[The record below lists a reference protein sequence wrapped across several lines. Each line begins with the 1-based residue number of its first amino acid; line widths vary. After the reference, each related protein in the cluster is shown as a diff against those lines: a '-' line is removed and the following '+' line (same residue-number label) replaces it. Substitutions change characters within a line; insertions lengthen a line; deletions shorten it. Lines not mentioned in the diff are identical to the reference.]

1 MKSIKLIA
9 MLLLTV
15 LIGTSCIRDE
25 ELNTE
30 ADITKCTLP
39 VEQLSRPD
47 IDVFSPFDLELN
59 AYPIYLPIADGV
71 DVTALS
77 PEFEVTEGAS
87 IEPASG
93 SRQNFSRPVRY
104 TVTSEDGMW
113 HRTYA
118 VVAKEQQKLP
128 NFYHFETAKTDGKY
142 HIIYEEMGNHT
153 VTWGSGN
160 GGFALA
166 VSTAKPTEY
175 PTFLSPDGYQGNC
188 VKMVTRE
195 TGSLGELVGMPI
207 ASGNLFIGR
216 FDIGNALSKPLEATK
231 FGEPFTAKPI
241 SLTGHFRYK
250 AGPKFFEKGVEVN
263 KKDMMH
269 IYAIFYESTDD
280 TPMLDGNIQENNYEH
295 PNMVAVAILENPHE
309 TKGDEWE
316 EFKITFD
323 YARYGKTIDPD
334 KLAAGKYHLGIVF
347 ASSVNGATFAG
358 APGSTLM
365 IDELKLISEKFS
377 FK

>member
-9 MLLLTV
+9 MFLLTG
-15 LIGTSCIRDE
+15 LIGASCIRDE
-25 ELNTE
+25 EPNTE
-30 ADITKCTLP
+30 ADITKCILP
-39 VEQLSRPD
+39 QEQLTRPD
-47 IDVFSPFDLELN
+47 IDVFQPFDNELN
-59 AYPIYLPIADGV
+59 AYPIFLPINKETDIRTLA
-71 DVTALS
+71 
-77 PEFEVTEGAS
+77 PQFEITEGAS

-93 SRQNFSRPVRY
+93 STQNFSRPVRY

-118 VVAKEQQKLP
+118 VIAQSQQKLP
-128 NFYHFETAKTDGKY
+128 NVFHFETAKTDGKY
-142 HIIYEEMGNHT
+142 HIIYEELDDHT
-153 VTWGSGN
+153 LTWGSGN

-175 PTFLSPDGYQGNC
+175 PTYLSPEGYLGNC

-195 TGSLGELVGMPI
+195 TGSLGSLVGMPI

-231 FGEPFTAKPI
+231 FGEPFTFKPI
-241 SLTGHFRYK
+241 SLKGHFRYK
-250 AGPKFFEKGVEVN
+250 AGPKFLEKGKEVD

-269 IYAIFYESTDD
+269 IYAIFYESTDT

-295 PNMVAVAILENPHE
+295 PNMVALALYENPHE
-309 TKGDEWE
+309 TKGEEWE
-316 EFKITFD
+316 EFNIAFD
-323 YARYGKTIDPD
+323 YKRYGKTIDPE

-347 ASSVNGATFAG
+347 AASVNGANFSG

-365 IDELKLISEKFS
+365 IDELELSYE
-377 FK
+377 